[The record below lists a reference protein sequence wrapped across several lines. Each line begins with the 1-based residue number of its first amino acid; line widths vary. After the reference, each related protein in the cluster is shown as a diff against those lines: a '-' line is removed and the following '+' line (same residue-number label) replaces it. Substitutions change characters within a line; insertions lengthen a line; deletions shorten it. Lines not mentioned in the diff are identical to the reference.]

1 MSLDLSQGALAALV
15 AAAFGAGLVDAI
27 AGGGGLITV
36 PALLAVGM
44 DPRVALATNKGQ
56 AVFGS
61 SASFFRFLRHGQI
74 DRGRTPWSF
83 TAAALGSALGARLV
97 LLLDPTVLRPLV
109 LVLLVLA
116 SALAFVRRPE
126 AATRARWVDRAPRLA
141 ALAVALVLGAYD
153 GFFGPGTGTF
163 LLLTYAY
170 AFGDDLVAASGNAK
184 VANFAS
190 NLTAFTAFALSGA
203 IRWELALPMGAA
215 QVAGAYVGT
224 ELAVKR
230 GASLVRAVAVVISLA
245 LAVRVLWQMVHR

>member
-1 MSLDLSQGALAALV
+1 MIVPLIL
-15 AAAFGAGLVDAI
+15 AAFGAGLVDSI

-36 PALLAVGM
+36 PALLAAGL

-61 SASFFRFLRHGQI
+61 SASFLRFLRHGQI
-74 DRGRTPWSF
+74 DRARAPWSF
-83 TAAALGSALGARLV
+83 AAAAVGSVLGARLV
-97 LLLDPTVLRPLV
+97 LRLDPALLRPLV
-109 LVLLVLA
+109 LGLLLLA
-116 SALAFVRRPE
+116 SVLAFVSKPQTARR
-126 AATRARWVDRAPRLA
+126 ASWVARAPRLA
-141 ALAVALVLGAYD
+141 ALAVAFLLGSYD

-163 LLLTYAY
+163 LLLAYAY

-190 NLTAFTAFALSGA
+190 NLAAFTAFALGGA
-203 IRWELALPMGAA
+203 IRWEIALPMGAA

-230 GASLVRAVAVVISLA
+230 GAGLVRAVAVTISLA
-245 LAVRVLWQMVHR
+245 LAARILWQMLR